1 MDRNP
6 NLNTISHVGVVQS
19 VDSRRTVVEIVS
31 TSACAACHAKGLCTA
46 SEAAKKEVVVPTDPS
61 VAYSVGEEVDVV
73 LAESLG
79 LKAVLISY
87 VVPLSILL
95 ILVVSLSYTNLHEVL
110 AGLIGV
116 AAAGIYYLIL
126 YLRRDAISK
135 EYSFQLRKRL
145 S

>member
-1 MDRNP
+1 MNDNK
-6 NLNTISHVGVVQS
+6 TISHTGIITS
-19 VDSRRTVVEIVS
+19 IDPDRTVVEIVS

-61 VAYSVGEEVDVV
+61 GRFFVGEEVDVL

-87 VVPLSILL
+87 VVPLFILL
-95 ILVVSLSYTNLHEVL
+95 ILVVSLSYARVHEVL
-110 AGLIGV
+110 AGLAGI
-116 AAAGIYYLIL
+116 AAAAVYYFVL
-126 YLRRDAISK
+126 YLNRDSISR
-135 EYSFQLRKRL
+135 EYSFLIRKRM